1 MINED
6 ELLETMINSV
16 AEIRKELFKIA
27 PQAVKTIKVCAEQTV
42 DKRLA
47 FDAAKWCLET
57 LLDDPQLS
65 SNQSSN
71 LLVLAQALRPPTIN
85 APVPVTKALDVSPT
99 ILPKLELLTRTA
111 IDKAQAREKYK
122 EKAKNDKANS

>member
-27 PQAVKTIKVCAEQTV
+27 PQAVKTIKVCAEQTA

-85 APVPVTKALDVSPT
+85 APVPVTKTLDVSPT
-99 ILPKLELLTRTA
+99 MLPKLEPLRKSDLENA
-111 IDKAQAREKYK
+111 QHKARKQKK
-122 EKAKNDKANS
+122 